1 MAPIS
6 LRGERVGKVVVC
18 GGSVIGLSV
27 AIMLAQ
33 DGHEVTVLEAD
44 PDGAP
49 AAPVEAWTSWN
60 RKGVAQ
66 FHQPHNLFARFR
78 QICDEE
84 LPGVTER
91 LLAAG
96 CVWVD
101 NLESL
106 PPTLSD
112 WAPRPGDDMLR
123 QVTGRRPVI
132 ESVVAAAAE
141 DQPGV
146 SVRRGVRVAGLLA
159 GSSAIP
165 GTPHATGVHTAAGE
179 QIHADLVVDAMGRRT
194 PAVNWLTQLGAREP
208 LVESEDCGFVYYT
221 RYFTGATRPRRFGP
235 GLVPMGSF
243 SLLTLDGDNDT
254 WSVTL
259 FGPTGD
265 APLKAL
271 REPDCFSRVVQACP
285 MQAHW
290 LDGTPITDVLPFAG
304 ILDRYRRFVVDGRPV
319 VTGFAAVGDAWA
331 CTNPSAGRGLSVGLI
346 HAQLLRKVVRTY
358 LDDPAAL
365 ARVWDEHT
373 EQFVTPYYR
382 NQIAADRARIA
393 EMDALRNGLEPPRPD
408 SMMGRFGTAAG
419 YDADVFRG
427 LVETVLCL
435 ALPQEVLERPGL
447 KDKIDELGK
456 GAPMRIPGPDREQ
469 LLQLLSA

>member
-1 MAPIS
+1 
-6 LRGERVGKVVVC
+6 VGKIVVC

-44 PDGAP
+44 PEGAP
-49 AAPVEAWTSWN
+49 TAPVAAWTSWN
-60 RKGVAQ
+60 RKGVVQ

-78 QICDEE
+78 KICDEE
-84 LPGVTER
+84 MPGLTER

-101 NLESL
+101 YLESL

-112 WAPRPGDDMLR
+112 PSPRPGDDKLR
-123 QVTGRRPVI
+123 FVTGRRPVI

-146 SVRRGVRVAGLLA
+146 SVLRGARVTGLLA
-159 GSSAIP
+159 GRSAIP

-194 PAVNWLTQLGAREP
+194 PVVDWLTQLGAREP
-208 LVESEDCGFVYYT
+208 HVESEDRGFVYYS
-221 RYFTGATRPRRFGP
+221 RYFTGEIRPRRLGP

-259 FGPTGD
+259 FGLTGD

-271 REPDCFSRVVQACP
+271 REPGCFTRVVQACP

-290 LDGTPITDVLPFAG
+290 LDGTPITDVLAIAG
-304 ILDRYRRFVVDGRPV
+304 VLDRYRRFVVDGRPV
-319 VTGFAAVGDAWA
+319 VTGFAAVGDSWA

-346 HAQLLRKVVRTY
+346 HAQLLRNVARAY

-373 EQFVTPYYR
+373 EQFVAPYYC

-393 EMDALRNGLEPPRPD
+393 EMDALRNGLEPPTTE
-408 SMMGRFGTAAG
+408 STMSRFRTAAG

-435 ALPQEVLERPGL
+435 ALPQEVIQRPGI
-447 KDKIDELGK
+447 KDKIDELGHS
-456 GAPMRIPGPDREQ
+456 APMRNPGPDREQ
-469 LLQLLSA
+469 LLRLLSA

>member
-1 MAPIS
+1 M
-6 LRGERVGKVVVC
+6 GKIVVC

-66 FHQPHNLFARFR
+66 FHQPHILFARFR

-84 LPGVTER
+84 MPGMTER

-101 NLESL
+101 YLDSL

-112 WAPRPGDDMLR
+112 RSPRPNDDLLR
-123 QVTGRRPVI
+123 FVTGRRPVI
-132 ESVVAAAAE
+132 ESVVAAVAE

-146 SVRRGVRVAGLLA
+146 LVRRGVRVAGLLA
-159 GSSAIP
+159 GQPAIP
-165 GTPHATGVHTAAGE
+165 GTPHVTGVHTVAGE
-179 QIHADLVVDAMGRRT
+179 QIQADLVVDAMGRRT
-194 PAVNWLTQLGAREP
+194 PAVGWLTQLGGREP
-208 LVESEDCGFVYYT
+208 HVESEDSGFVYYT
-221 RYFTGATRPRRFGP
+221 RYFTGATRPRRIGRA
-235 GLVPMGSF
+235 LVPMGTF

-254 WSVTL
+254 WSVTV

-265 APLKAL
+265 APFKAL
-271 REPDCFSRVVQACP
+271 RERACFTRVVQACP

-290 LDGTPITDVLPFAG
+290 LDGKPITDVLAMAG

-319 VTGFAAVGDAWA
+319 VTGFAAVGDSWA

-346 HAQLLRKVVRTY
+346 HAQLLRKVVRAH

-365 ARVWDEHT
+365 ARVWDERT
-373 EQFVTPYYR
+373 EQFVAPYYR

-408 SMMGRFGTAAG
+408 SMMDRFMTAAG

-427 LVETVLCL
+427 LIETVLCL
-435 ALPQEVLERPGL
+435 TLPQEVLERPGI
-447 KDKIDELGK
+447 KDKIGELGE
-456 GAPMRIPGPDREQ
+456 GTRMRIPGPDRDQ
-469 LLQLLSA
+469 LLRLLSA

>member
-1 MAPIS
+1 M
-6 LRGERVGKVVVC
+6 GKIVVC

-33 DGHEVTVLEAD
+33 DGHEVTVVEAD

-60 RKGVAQ
+60 RRGVAQ

-78 QICDEE
+78 QTCDEE
-84 LPGVTER
+84 MPGMTER

-101 NLESL
+101 YLDAL
-106 PPTLSD
+106 PPTVSD
-112 WAPRPGDDMLR
+112 RSPRPGDDTLR
-123 QVTGRRPVI
+123 FVTGRRPVV

-141 DQPGV
+141 DQLGV

-159 GSSAIP
+159 GPSAIP
-165 GTPHATGVHTAAGE
+165 DTPHATGVHTTAGE

-194 PAVNWLTQLGAREP
+194 PAADWLTQLGAREP
-208 LVESEDCGFVYYT
+208 HVESEDSGFVYYT
-221 RYFTGATRPRRFGP
+221 RYFTGATRPRRLGP
-235 GLVPMGSF
+235 ALAPIGSI
-243 SLLTLDGDNDT
+243 SVITLDGDNDT

-271 REPDCFSRVVQACP
+271 REPDCFTRVVQACP

-290 LDGTPITDVLPFAG
+290 LDGTPITDVLAMAG
-304 ILDRYRRFVVDGRPV
+304 VLDRYRRFVVDGRPV

-346 HAQLLRKVVRTY
+346 HAQLLRKVVRGY

-373 EQFVTPYYR
+373 EQFVAPYYW

-393 EMDALRNGLEPPRPD
+393 EMNALRNGLQPPTPD
-408 SMMGRFGTAAG
+408 SMMARFGIAAG

-427 LVETVLCL
+427 LLETVQCL
-435 ALPQEVLERPGL
+435 ALPQDVLERPGIR
-447 KDKIDELGK
+447 DKIDELGQ
-456 GAPMRIPGPDREQ
+456 GAPMQIPGPDRDQ
-469 LLQLLSA
+469 LLRLLAA

>member
-1 MAPIS
+1 M
-6 LRGERVGKVVVC
+6 
-18 GGSVIGLSV
+18 
-27 AIMLAQ
+27 
-33 DGHEVTVLEAD
+33 
-44 PDGAP
+44 
-49 AAPVEAWTSWN
+49 
-60 RKGVAQ
+60 
-66 FHQPHNLFARFR
+66 
-78 QICDEE
+78 
-84 LPGVTER
+84 
-91 LLAAG
+91 
-96 CVWVD
+96 
-101 NLESL
+101 
-106 PPTLSD
+106 
-112 WAPRPGDDMLR
+112 
-123 QVTGRRPVI
+123 I

-146 SVRRGVRVAGLLA
+146 SVRRGVRIAGLLA
-159 GSSAIP
+159 GGSAIP

-179 QIHADLVVDAMGRRT
+179 QIYADLVVDAMGRRT
-194 PAVNWLTQLGAREP
+194 PALDWLTQVGAP
-208 LVESEDCGFVYYT
+208 KPHVESEDSGFVYYT
-221 RYFTGATRPRRFGP
+221 RYFTGPTRPRRRGP
-235 GLVPMGSF
+235 GLIPMGCF

-254 WSVTL
+254 WAVTL

-271 REPDCFSRVVQACP
+271 REPGCFTRVVQACP

-290 LDGTPITDVLPFAG
+290 LDGTPITDVLPMAG

-319 VTGFAAVGDAWA
+319 ITGFAAVGDAWA

-346 HAQLLRKVVRTY
+346 HAQLLRNVVRAY

-373 EQFVTPYYR
+373 EQFVAPYYW

-393 EMDALRNGLEPPRPD
+393 EMDALRNGLEPPPPD
-408 SMMGRFGTAAG
+408 SMMDRFGIAAG

-435 ALPQEVLERPGL
+435 ALPQEVFERPGI
-447 KDKIDELGK
+447 KDKIDELGQ
-456 GAPMRIPGPDREQ
+456 GAPMRIPGPDRDQ

>member
-1 MAPIS
+1 M
-6 LRGERVGKVVVC
+6 GKIVVC

-27 AIMLAQ
+27 AIMLAR

-49 AAPVEAWTSWN
+49 AVPVQAWTSWK

-66 FHQPHNLFARFR
+66 FHQPHNVFARFR

-84 LPGVTER
+84 MPGMTER

-101 NLESL
+101 FLDSL

-112 WAPRPGDDMLR
+112 RSPRPGDDKLR
-123 QVTGRRPVI
+123 FVTGRRPVI

-146 SVRRGVRVAGLLA
+146 SVRRGVRVAGLLSGPA
-159 GSSAIP
+159 AIP
-165 GTPHATGVHTAAGE
+165 GTPHATGVHTATGE

-194 PAVNWLTQLGAREP
+194 PAVDWLTQLDARKP
-208 LVESEDCGFVYYT
+208 HVESEDSGFVYYT
-221 RYFTGATRPRRFGP
+221 RYFTGATRPRRLGRP
-235 GLVPMGSF
+235 LAPMGSF

-271 REPDCFSRVVQACP
+271 REPGCFTRVVQACP
-285 MQAHW
+285 MHAHW
-290 LDGTPITDVLPFAG
+290 LDGTPITDVLAMAG
-304 ILDRYRRFVVDGRPV
+304 ILDRYRRFVVDGQPV
-319 VTGFAAVGDAWA
+319 VTGFAAVGDSWA

-346 HAQLLRKVVRTY
+346 HAQLLRNVVRAHP
-358 LDDPAAL
+358 DDPAAL

-373 EQFVTPYYR
+373 EQFVAPYYR

-393 EMDALRNGLEPPRPD
+393 EMNALRNGFEPPTPD
-408 SMMGRFGTAAG
+408 TMMGRFMTAAG

-427 LVETVLCL
+427 LIETVLCM
-435 ALPQEVLERPGL
+435 ALPQEVLERPVI

-469 LLQLLSA
+469 LLRLLSA

>member
-1 MAPIS
+1 M
-6 LRGERVGKVVVC
+6 
-18 GGSVIGLSV
+18 
-27 AIMLAQ
+27 
-33 DGHEVTVLEAD
+33 
-44 PDGAP
+44 
-49 AAPVEAWTSWN
+49 
-60 RKGVAQ
+60 
-66 FHQPHNLFARFR
+66 
-78 QICDEE
+78 
-84 LPGVTER
+84 TER

-101 NLESL
+101 YLDSL

-112 WAPRPGDDMLR
+112 RSPRPGDDMLR
-123 QVTGRRPVI
+123 FVTGRRPVI
-132 ESVVAAAAE
+132 ESVVAAVAE

-159 GSSAIP
+159 GRSAIP

-179 QIHADLVVDAMGRRT
+179 QIQADLVVDAMGRRT
-194 PAVNWLTQLGAREP
+194 PVVDWLTQLGAREP
-208 LVESEDCGFVYYT
+208 RVESEDCGFVYYT
-221 RYFTGATRPRRFGP
+221 RYFTGATRPRRRGRS
-235 GLVPMGSF
+235 LVPMGSF

-271 REPDCFSRVVQACP
+271 REPGCFTRVVQACP

-290 LDGTPITDVLPFAG
+290 LDGTPITDVLPMAG
-304 ILDRYRRFVVDGRPV
+304 VLDRYRRFVVDGQPV
-319 VTGFAAVGDAWA
+319 VTGFAVVGDAWA

-346 HAQLLRKVVRTY
+346 HAQLLRNVVRAH

-365 ARVWDEHT
+365 VRVWDEHT
-373 EQFVTPYYR
+373 EQFVAPYYG

-393 EMDALRNGLEPPRPD
+393 EMNALRNGLAPPPPD
-408 SMMGRFGTAAG
+408 SMMDRFATAAG

-427 LVETVLCL
+427 LLETVLCL
-435 ALPQEVLERPGL
+435 ALPQEVLERPGI
-447 KDKIDELGK
+447 KDKIDELGN
-456 GAPMRIPGPDREQ
+456 GTPMRIPGPDREQ
-469 LLQLLSA
+469 LLRLLSA